1 MPHYMDVIAAK
12 AYLLSGFKKGK
23 FLNSAIAAACDD
35 EYESL
40 RVECD
45 DLDEDV
51 TKEARRNNAVAMVA
65 MREGMD
71 RVIAYANANA
81 SVSHSSNWEFKD
93 ILCGTYAVSYL
104 FEGFLTGRYSIDQVA
119 SQSWRDTASVVQ
131 SIFVS
136 GCIASYGGY
145 NACLVLEIPGWIEL
159 SRRFKKEGNC
169 LVCSELL
176 YSDIPV
182 GQPLRHWSEVM
193 NDYEVTDVDI
203 LKITRGR
210 AANLLT
216 GLEFHCLGGLLVL
229 RDLSTGKLCYPDNL
243 CRTNLCTALLS
254 VGQTALYALTYRLH
268 DVHDISRLRE
278 RAIITQTQIF
288 DYIRVSLGGFRAD
301 ANKVA
306 AFAKHVKASYT
317 AILNRIELKGVNKDK
332 YDIANS
338 QFEAANVFANELR
351 DRPVTR
357 VFGQVDI
364 KLYADLGTFW
374 NMLPPPDIDS
384 LDHRIE
390 GDYNSDKNFNH
401 EFQDMFHPLKVYAQL
416 DTWVRTQTFSGSVGS
431 YSLGAARRA
440 AQRLSHSLTLG

>member
-1 MPHYMDVIAAK
+1 MR
-12 AYLLSGFKKGK
+12 
-23 FLNSAIAAACDD
+23 
-35 EYESL
+35 L
-40 RVECD
+40 RWSRC
-45 DLDEDV
+45 
-51 TKEARRNNAVAMVA
+51 
-65 MREGMD
+65 GMD
-71 RVIAYANANA
+71 RVIAYVNANA

-104 FEGFLTGRYSIDQVA
+104 FEGFLIGRYSIDQVA

-145 NACLVLEIPGWIEL
+145 NACLALEITGWIEL
-159 SRRFKKEGNC
+159 SRWFKKEANC
-169 LVCSELL
+169 LVCTELL

-229 RDLSTGKLCYPDNL
+229 RDLSTGKLCYLDNV
-243 CRTNLCTALLS
+243 CRTNLCTTLLS

-268 DVHDISRLRE
+268 DAHDISRLRE

-288 DYIRVSLGGFRAD
+288 DYIRVSLGGIRAD

-317 AILNRIELKGVNKDK
+317 AILNRIELKGVNKDE

-357 VFGQVDI
+357 VFGQVEHQT
-364 KLYADLGTFW
+364 LRGPRHLLEHAATSRHRQLG
-374 NMLPPPDIDS
+374 S
-384 LDHRIE
+384 
-390 GDYNSDKNFNH
+390 
-401 EFQDMFHPLKVYAQL
+401 QDRGWLQL
-416 DTWVRTQTFSGSVGS
+416 R
-431 YSLGAARRA
+431 
-440 AQRLSHSLTLG
+440 